1 MQFNNTRLNYIFQL
15 KKGGLVRKRLRVGC
29 VRNGLR
35 LYVLCQGLSGV
46 NSTVCLQ
53 TFCESKYV
61 ICLESFFWY
70 LWKFL
75 FFLFVQV
82 IFEAIEA
89 YEKTERVKW
98 VRDWP
103 GQTVLCVSQ
112 LYWTLEIHK
121 AIKGGAQVRSNH
133 YYHDTSAFDF
143 SFIIIIIIITI
154 ITTTTITIIIIVVSI
169 IINIINIAIIIIIII
184 IIITSIIVIIFFIVS
199 SSSSLSSSLTLL
211 SSSSS
216 SSSLSSLSSPL

>member
-1 MQFNNTRLNYIFQL
+1 MKVTLACDQLNESLQAVISVPFVCRHFTNVYMTS
-15 KKGGLVRKRLRVGC
+15 LVLTEIPV
-29 VRNGLR
+29 
-35 LYVLCQGLSGV
+35 
-46 NSTVCLQ
+46 
-53 TFCESKYV
+53 
-61 ICLESFFWY
+61 
-70 LWKFL
+70 
-75 FFLFVQV
+75 FLFVQV

-121 AIKGGAQVRSNH
+121 AIKGGAQVSSNH
-133 YYHDTSAFDF
+133 YYRHTNAFDF
-143 SFIIIIIIITI
+143 FFIIIIIIIIII
-154 ITTTTITIIIIVVSI
+154 ITTTTTIIIIIVVSI
-169 IINIINIAIIIIIII
+169 IINIINIAIIIIN

-216 SSSLSSLSSPL
+216 SSLSSLSSPL